1 MALYK
6 GAVDTDKTKNGIWK
20 EFKGAEFLIANMSA
34 TKLIKMRSE
43 YLEED
48 GEDLKINQEK
58 LAGAIVDNEILK
70 GWKGILDF
78 ETDTELEFTKEDA
91 KELLVEYEDLCT
103 LIISVAQ
110 EESNYFRKK
119 DLEKVEKV
127 KKPSSG
133 N

>member
-6 GAVDTDKTKNGIWK
+6 NAIDTDKSKNGVWK
-20 EFKGAEFLIANMSA
+20 EFKGAEFLIASMSA
-34 TKLIKMRSE
+34 TTLIKMRND

-48 GEDLKINQEK
+48 GEDLKINNDK
-58 LAGAIVDNEILK
+58 LAESIIKNGILK
-70 GWKGILDF
+70 DWKGILDF
-78 ETDTELEFTKEDA
+78 ETDEELEFSDEAA

-110 EESNYFRKK
+110 EETNFFRKK

-127 KKPSSG
+127 KKPSTG
-133 N
+133 K